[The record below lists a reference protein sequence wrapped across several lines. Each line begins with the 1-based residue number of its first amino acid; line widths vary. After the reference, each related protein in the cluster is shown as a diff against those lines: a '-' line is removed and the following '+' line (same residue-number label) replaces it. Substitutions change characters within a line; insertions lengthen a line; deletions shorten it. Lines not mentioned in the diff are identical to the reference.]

1 MDVVRLVG
9 AIQPIQRLIVL
20 AETVVHQGSRVM
32 RYISF
37 ARNSFQRVQ
46 YLASLTNPSQLRQQV
61 APEPDRLA
69 IPTAEL
75 PGLLQCIECQ
85 IATAQLLAGLRELV
99 VADPEFR
106 IEDIGSPR
114 ELDGS
119 RVVACVEGDL
129 SGKRTMHEIERVQL
143 ARALRGRQGRFVP
156 PHVRQNDR
164 SEEHT
169 S

>member
-37 ARNSFQRVQ
+37 ARNSLQRVKF
-46 YLASLTNPSQLRQQV
+46 LASLPDPSQLRQQV

-75 PGLLQCIECQ
+75 PGLLQGIECQ
-85 IATAQLLAGLRELV
+85 IASTQLLAGLRELV

-106 IEDIGSPR
+106 IEDGGSPR
-114 ELDGS
+114 KVDGS
-119 RVVACVEGDL
+119 REVARVEIGRA
-129 SGKRTMHEIERVQL
+129 SCRERV
-143 ARALRGRQGRFVP
+143 
-156 PHVRQNDR
+156 
-164 SEEHT
+164 
-169 S
+169 